1 MSYQI
6 VRTDDEI
13 NEVLNKAAKVEE
25 RGKGSVRMYG
35 HAQGVQAALH
45 WLIGDWDDNPMDE

>member
-1 MSYQI
+1 
-6 VRTDDEI
+6 
-13 NEVLNKAAKVEE
+13 
-25 RGKGSVRMYG
+25 MYG